1 MGKIKITKEQYNKL
15 IIRNVISESQDVKGG
30 NNRVNTLFKK
40 QIPSISKSIMSS
52 SSKVNEDIGNTD
64 FHEAIQNF
72 IKNIWLTP
80 SKKIVDDSFSQNNIS
95 WDEIATYLENAGVLT
110 NVNGNEYKVNNFFKR
125 TFSKDTKEAMEQK
138 MQDIEK
144 ITKQIANDPKAPWNQ
159 TKDSEI
165 DEEIIDQDTK
175 ESAEDNE
182 FKAVGMGKEFVILNA
197 SDGMYIF
204 DHSDMDKKELTP
216 ENLADFVNKNINNL
230 SKGEGVEAF
239 YSNVDL
245 IKIDEKLKEE
255 LNNLYSKDKKFIELL
270 NRLKEMTSTGS
281 AGAYTGLFSGG
292 DAGITKGY
300 SPAKQIDDIINDEEE
315 LYKGKIDEMSTA
327 GGTPPIS
334 TPTGQ
339 YTQPA
344 IWAKDE
350 KNWKGN
356 KKTQWPGGSFVE
368 FDDCTKLNNNKDAQN
383 GKCSV
388 GASDNVIK
396 LKKSKGNVN
405 APSLAESI
413 YLKIAEKTGKSV
425 IEIKNIIE
433 TKLHNN
439 NSLTKN

>member
-1 MGKIKITKEQYNKL
+1 
-15 IIRNVISESQDVKGG
+15 
-30 NNRVNTLFKK
+30 
-40 QIPSISKSIMSS
+40 
-52 SSKVNEDIGNTD
+52 
-64 FHEAIQNF
+64 
-72 IKNIWLTP
+72 
-80 SKKIVDDSFSQNNIS
+80 
-95 WDEIATYLENAGVLT
+95 
-110 NVNGNEYKVNNFFKR
+110 
-125 TFSKDTKEAMEQK
+125 
-138 MQDIEK
+138 
-144 ITKQIANDPKAPWNQ
+144 
-159 TKDSEI
+159 
-165 DEEIIDQDTK
+165 
-175 ESAEDNE
+175 
-182 FKAVGMGKEFVILNA
+182 
-197 SDGMYIF
+197 
-204 DHSDMDKKELTP
+204 
-216 ENLADFVNKNINNL
+216 
-230 SKGEGVEAF
+230 
-239 YSNVDL
+239 
-245 IKIDEKLKEE
+245 
-255 LNNLYSKDKKFIELL
+255 
-270 NRLKEMTSTGS
+270 
-281 AGAYTGLFSGG
+281 
-292 DAGITKGY
+292 
-300 SPAKQIDDIINDEEE
+300 
-315 LYKGKIDEMSTA
+315 MSTA

-425 IEIKNIIE
+425 TEIKNIIE